1 MAMSLAANRPVS
13 IIRPTG
19 LRLLNLPLS
28 AARSESD
35 LPMLRSELIHPQIS
49 RILAQA
55 GHSSKILI
63 ADGNYPASSAIGPK
77 AELISLNL
85 APGLVTVAQVLRVLL
100 TAIPIEAVSTMGMPD
115 DDPYRLPH
123 DPPVWNEYR
132 AVLAAA
138 GESIELKP
146 ISRWDFYDAVDSRD
160 HVLTIQTGDQALWA
174 NLLLT
179 VGVRKS
185 Q

>member
-1 MAMSLAANRPVS
+1 
-13 IIRPTG
+13 
-19 LRLLNLPLS
+19 
-28 AARSESD
+28 
-35 LPMLRSELIHPQIS
+35 MLRSELIHPQIS
-49 RILAQA
+49 QILARA
-55 GHSSKILI
+55 GHSSRVLI
-63 ADGNYPASSAIGPK
+63 ADGNYPASSAIGPR

-100 TAIPIEAVSTMGMPD
+100 TAIPVEAVNTMGMPD

-123 DPPVWNEYR
+123 DPPVWDEYR
-132 AVLAAA
+132 SILAVA
-138 GESIELKP
+138 GLEVPLTA

-179 VGVRKS
+179 VGVRKPGT
-185 Q
+185 

>member
-1 MAMSLAANRPVS
+1 
-13 IIRPTG
+13 
-19 LRLLNLPLS
+19 
-28 AARSESD
+28 
-35 LPMLRSELIHPQIS
+35 MLYSELIHPKIS
-49 RILAQA
+49 EVLARA
-55 GHSSKILI
+55 GHSAKVLI

-77 AELISLNL
+77 AELVSLNL
-85 APGLVTVAQVLRVLL
+85 APGLVTVAQVLKVLL
-100 TAIPIEAVSTMGMPD
+100 TAIPVEAVSTMGMPE

-132 AVLAAA
+132 SILSAA
-138 GESIELKP
+138 GQSIKLQP

-179 VGVRKS
+179 VGVRKPG
-185 Q
+185 